1 MSLAIIT
8 LLVLLT
14 LYAIYFYDKCYNN
27 SKKHI
32 SLQQYLK
39 QESANNGTNETSQS
53 FSDQEPMLRQIKENG
68 ALIFEEHKLRG
79 ILDGKYYWE
88 LRTNKYKKK
97 GYIGLII
104 KGSKEVAGVAK
115 IAAYHGPLS
124 KEELKDNKDKHGV
137 LLKQIN
143 QSDFKHNI
151 AIELAEIIRFEQP
164 IPYEHKPGAVMWVK
178 IGEQDDVMQALAKT
192 LSND

>member
-1 MSLAIIT
+1 MEQNPPKT
-8 LLVLLT
+8 
-14 LYAIYFYDKCYNN
+14 
-27 SKKHI
+27 
-32 SLQQYLK
+32 
-39 QESANNGTNETSQS
+39 
-53 FSDQEPMLRQIKENG
+53 
-68 ALIFEEHKLRG
+68 
-79 ILDGKYYWE
+79 
-88 LRTNKYKKK
+88 
-97 GYIGLII
+97 
-104 KGSKEVAGVAK
+104 
-115 IAAYHGPLS
+115 
-124 KEELKDNKDKHGV
+124 DKHGV

>member
-27 SKKHI
+27 SKKHL

-97 GYIGLII
+97 GVHRTDH
-104 KGSKEVAGVAK
+104 KR
-115 IAAYHGPLS
+115 
-124 KEELKDNKDKHGV
+124 
-137 LLKQIN
+137 
-143 QSDFKHNI
+143 FKRSVWSSQNRCLPWSPQQRR
-151 AIELAEIIRFEQP
+151 A
-164 IPYEHKPGAVMWVK
+164 
-178 IGEQDDVMQALAKT
+178 
-192 LSND
+192 